1 MFLSWSVRIKDT
13 VDSVGLIPRL
23 PFTRC
28 PTFKSI
34 KGHEMSRSKGI
45 TATYTDMIYINL
57 NARFRFRQVDLMWFA
72 WFAGLSSWFWVMNLL
87 NAVPYWHWVCEQIS
101 VVVEYVGALIAWCF
115 ITWTSTGGCWYG
127 SDRSCDISQRSA
139 LLSNNYY
146 VWNGQSTGHQDKYT
160 IALL

>member
-45 TATYTDMIYINL
+45 TATYTDMRYLNL

-87 NAVPYWHWVCEQIS
+87 NAVQRNHIDIEFVNRYRWWLSTSELLLLDVSSLEREPEDVDTDPIAHVIYHNVQRCYQTTTMFEMDSQLVIRIS
-101 VVVEYVGALIAWCF
+101 I
-115 ITWTSTGGCWYG
+115 
-127 SDRSCDISQRSA
+127 R
-139 LLSNNYY
+139 
-146 VWNGQSTGHQDKYT
+146 
-160 IALL
+160 